1 MSSVE
6 ILVIDDEV
14 QIRKLLEIT
23 LQSHDYKVLQAATGK
38 EGLIIVANHPPDMVL
53 LDLGLPDDSGHSVL

>member
-1 MSSVE
+1 MNSGE

-23 LQSHDYKVLQAATGK
+23 LEKKKKKKKVMIL
-38 EGLIIVANHPPDMVL
+38 V
-53 LDLGLPDDSGHSVL
+53 